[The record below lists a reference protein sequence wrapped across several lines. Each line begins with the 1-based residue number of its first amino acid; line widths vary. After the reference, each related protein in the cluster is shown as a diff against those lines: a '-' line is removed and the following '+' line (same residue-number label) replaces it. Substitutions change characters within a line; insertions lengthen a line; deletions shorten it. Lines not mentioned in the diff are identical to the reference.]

1 MAVAVRRSNN
11 VVVNRETIRVHVP
24 LAILWELLSNTQR
37 VNQTLGLPSAVFT
50 PLEGGGGMDAK
61 ATFMGMKFNWIERP
75 FEWVMHRW
83 YRVQRDFEGPL
94 NKTVIGVEFQEAE
107 RDHTNVT
114 ITVEVEPNNPVGQ
127 VMARTVFGRNTLQ
140 QYRTM
145 IQEWERKHRQREA
158 LAFPILRLP
167 EINQVMLDKIADELR
182 RDSRLNVP
190 APMIDRL
197 VAHLRTAPD
206 DEVVRMRPLAL
217 ADAWG
222 FDRMQMVRL
231 FLHATRRGMVDLHWE
246 VLCPNCR
253 VSKASYEKLT
263 ALEGMAHCE
272 TCQIT
277 FDATFD
283 QYVELRF
290 STHPSIRSATA
301 YTYCVGGPFVT
312 RHIVAQ
318 QRVPAHSQHTV
329 TLNLTPG
336 EYRLRCGGTP
346 GRGMLIVTEESAE
359 NSGTV
364 TLGIE
369 GVEPIEV
376 ALTSA
381 GQNTLTLDNTTDE
394 EQLFIVERG
403 AWDAQVLSAARV
415 TTLQEFRDLFS
426 SEVLGVGMGVEIR
439 TLNVLFTDL
448 KNSTKLYLEAGDSRA
463 YSQVRDQFA
472 VLVEAIT
479 RHRGA
484 LVKTI
489 GDSVMAVFYEG
500 TDAIRAGLA
509 MQAGVKELN
518 ERYPDRLPLRLKVG
532 IHSGPCI
539 VITAND
545 TLDYFGTTVN
555 TASYAGTLG
564 MGGDIVLTDSTLQQA
579 GVHALL
585 ADLPAETFT
594 RPLKGMETGTT
605 FIRVTPLIAVAEENA
620 LPEEIEAPSPT

>member
-1 MAVAVRRSNN
+1 MAVVVRPPNK
-11 VVVNRETIRVHVP
+11 VVVNREIIRVRMPV
-24 LAILWELLSNTQR
+24 AALWELLSNTQR
-37 VNQTLGLPSAVFT
+37 VNQTLGLPAATFT
-50 PLEGGGGMDAK
+50 PMREGSGMDAK
-61 ATFMGMKFNWIERP
+61 ATFMGLKFNWIEHP
-75 FEWVMHRW
+75 FEWLFHQW

-94 NKTVIGVEFQEAE
+94 NKVVIGVAFQSIEPSLT
-107 RDHTNVT
+107 DVT

-145 IQEWERKHRQREA
+145 ILEWERKYRQREA
-158 LAFPILRLP
+158 LAFPVLRLP
-167 EINQVMLDKIADELR
+167 DINQAMLDRSAGELQR
-182 RDSRLNVP
+182 HPHLNLPV
-190 APMIDRL
+190 AMIDRL
-197 VAHLRTAPD
+197 VTHLRTAPD
-206 DEVVRMRPLAL
+206 DEVVRMRPLAF

-222 FDRMQMVRL
+222 FDRMAMVRL
-231 FLHATRRGMVDLHWE
+231 FLHATRKGMVDLHWE

-253 VSKASYEKLT
+253 VSKASYERLT
-263 ALEGMAHCE
+263 DLQGKAHCE
-272 TCQIT
+272 TCHIT

-290 STHPSIRSATA
+290 SVHPSIRSATA

-318 QRVPAHSQHTV
+318 QRVPAHQPHTF
-329 TLNLTPG
+329 TFDLAPG
-336 EYRLRCGGTP
+336 EYRLRVGGTP
-346 GRGMLIVTEESAE
+346 GRGTLLITDGAATHE
-359 NSGTV
+359 GFV
-364 TLGIE
+364 TLDSE
-369 GVEPIEV
+369 GVV
-376 ALTSA
+376 AVHLELAHPGS
-381 GQNTLTLDNTTDE
+381 NTLTLDNTTDQ
-394 EQLFIVERG
+394 EQLFIIERG
-403 AWDAQVLSAARV
+403 TWDAQVLSAARV

-484 LVKTI
+484 LVKTL

-500 TDAIRAGLA
+500 TDAVKAALA
-509 MQAGVKELN
+509 MQAGIRDLN
-518 ERYPDRLPLRLKVG
+518 NRYPERYPLRLKVG

-555 TASYAGTLG
+555 TASYAVTLG
-564 MGGDIVLTDSTLQQA
+564 MGEDIILTDSTLQQA
-579 GVHALL
+579 GVAEVMAH
-585 ADLPAETFT
+585 LPGETFT
-594 RPLKGMETGTT
+594 RPLKGMSAETT
-605 FIRVTPLIAVAEENA
+605 FIRVLPVPAVVEPSA
-620 LPEEIEAPSPT
+620 LPEEEFTP